1 MVDNGVYLSFD
12 LAIDSLKIYYD
23 YDHPKNAYYALNK
36 FLTSRDKNKEE
47 CDGGKDEDDSYK

>member
-1 MVDNGVYLSFD
+1 MEQYDGVYLSFD

-23 YDHPKNAYYALNK
+23 HPKNVYYALNK

-47 CDGGKDEDDSYK
+47 CNGGKDEDDSYR